1 MLSKKCHAERGFRN
15 ESGMTGFQFACV
27 CLRIGFFAASILS
40 TKAIIGFCCSAVA
53 SGIGIFG
60 YLVVMTFAR
69 NNVQHSVFHTIYKAV
84 YFINTSAPKP
94 AQVFFQRFWLSNTFV
109 KAIALN
115 ILYKSVN
122 ALDCLFV
129 LSLPIK
135 IIFPR
140 LIKPDFLHQST
151 SMSSCS
157 TPLPS
162 FKAFMPRSRCA
173 ILLLE

>member
-1 MLSKKCHAERGFRN
+1 
-15 ESGMTGFQFACV
+15 MTGFQFARV
-27 CLRIGFFAASILS
+27 RLRIGFFAASILS
-40 TKAIIGFCCSAVA
+40 TRSIIGFCCSAVA

-94 AQVFFQRFWLSNTFV
+94 AQVFFQRLRFSDSFI
-109 KAIALN
+109 KAVPLN
-115 ILYKSVN
+115 ILNQSVY
-122 ALDCLFV
+122 AFDCLFV

-135 IIFPR
+135 IIFPS